1 MRSVGRDGAGRGRA
15 PRRPRAAHAVA
26 LACLVFV
33 ALAAPAPAAAAPHWP
48 AGTPMRVSV
57 QGAGGEVTLRE
68 GLFLVPGDTL
78 LLRGTGA
85 AAAETL
91 RVAVADVVRA
101 EVAEPAARRGP
112 SPRTAAAVGAVVGF
126 AGGFAALL
134 AKDSSESRGGL
145 AIVGASA
152 LGGGLV
158 AALLTSRHRGPAR
171 PPVWREVPAIWL
183 TQR

>member
-1 MRSVGRDGAGRGRA
+1 
-15 PRRPRAAHAVA
+15 VA
-26 LACLVFV
+26 LACLV
-33 ALAAPAPAAAAPHWP
+33 LAAPAAAAPRWP

-57 QGAGGEVTLRE
+57 RGADGEVTLRE
-68 GLFLVPGDTL
+68 GLLLAPGDTL
-78 LLRGTGA
+78 LLRGTGTA
-85 AAAETL
+85 DAETL

-134 AKDSSESRGGL
+134 AKDSSESRGDL

-158 AALLTSRHRGPAR
+158 AALLTSRHRGPAG